1 MRLTFLG
8 SGTSMGV
15 PVVGCACPVCMSPDP
30 YNHRTR
36 TSALLQ
42 VAGQYILIDAGPDFR
57 SQALAQGIMHLDAV
71 LLTHSHYDHV
81 AGLDDLRPLADSSD
95 PMPIYGNRTTLE
107 QVRERFSYAF
117 TPSSDASTRPALD
130 LMPIENYTPF
140 SIGPVNIIPFDVIH
154 GTWTITG
161 FRIGRLGYV
170 TDASELP
177 PATLDLLRNLDVL
190 VLNALRFT
198 PHPTHFNLE
207 QALAVIAD
215 LRPRRAFLVHTNHA
229 FDYQTVNAT
238 LPPNVALAHD
248 GLDITISG
256 E

>member
-15 PVVGCACPVCMSPDP
+15 PVVGCTCPVCLSPDP

-36 TSALLQ
+36 TSALLR
-42 VAGQYILIDAGPDFR
+42 VAGQHILIDAGPDFR
-57 SQALAQGIMHLDAV
+57 AQALAQRIIHLDAV

-81 AGLDDLRPLADSSD
+81 AGLDDLRPLADSND
-95 PMPIYGNRTTLE
+95 PMPIYGTRFTLE

-117 TPSSDASTRPALD
+117 TPASDASTRPALE
-130 LMPIENYTPF
+130 LMPIQHYVPF
-140 SIGPVNIIPFDVIH
+140 SIGTVTMTPFDVIH
-154 GTWTITG
+154 GTWTVTG

-177 PATLDLLRNLDVL
+177 PASLDLLRDLDVL
-190 VLNALRFT
+190 VLNALRFR

-215 LRPRRAFLVHTNHA
+215 LRPRRAFLVHINHDLDHQA
-229 FDYQTVNAT
+229 VNAT
-238 LPPNVALAHD
+238 LPPNVVLAHD
-248 GLDITISG
+248 GLDIAING
-256 E
+256 A